1 MGLKYLRKFS
11 IYVFLNGYINTIQ
24 SIIIKASKKLIV
36 ISWSFDLVPTSQW
49 ILKLSKMAILIKA
62 SIKSQTRKDGCGV
75 LDTLRNFV

>member
-62 SIKSQTRKDGCGV
+62 SIKEPKQKKKVVS
-75 LDTLRNFV
+75 L